1 MKKPNRPVNYLSWL
15 KRLNCEPVAIPRTT
29 YYRMRLNMG
38 LVNRRTV
45 VGQMRAQ
52 NEYIGRHLNTNYVDR
67 EYIIGGDVASNNI
80 FHNDDHHQEQ
90 QLRIDSDDDDD
101 HSSNTADHSPPEYAS
116 GSDEEGDV
124 DRDAG
129 DQVIGPSSKDLNT
142 YFPRVA

>member
-52 NEYIGRHLNTNYVDR
+52 NEYIRRHPNTNY
-67 EYIIGGDVASNNI
+67 GNQLFNCPTSNKPQFI
-80 FHNDDHHQEQ
+80 A
-90 QLRIDSDDDDD
+90 QL
-101 HSSNTADHSPPEYAS
+101 T
-116 GSDEEGDV
+116 
-124 DRDAG
+124 
-129 DQVIGPSSKDLNT
+129 PSLLSYN
-142 YFPRVA
+142 